1 MTMTDKALA
10 ERKVTALGK
19 LMADRSLLN
28 SQVRYWKKQSEMLS
42 RTREE
47 QRRRA
52 ERAEAS
58 AEELADALQRIADSF
73 HGIKPPEGPCVHM
86 PYVWAIEALDA
97 YRSKQ

>member
-1 MTMTDKALA
+1 MTTTA
-10 ERKVTALGK
+10 ERKATALGK

-52 ERAEAS
+52 ERAEGS
-58 AEELADALQRIADSF
+58 AEELAVGVQRIADSF
-73 HGIKPPEGPCVHM
+73 YGIKPPEGPCVHT
-86 PYVWAIEALDA
+86 PYVCATEALDA
-97 YRSKQ
+97 YRSRA